1 MAESIGLIFS
11 GTLKFSC
18 NPVITVFSDE
28 SLPSPRT
35 NVNLSLYSENLL
47 ITFFKAME
55 NLKTWSAFSTQL

>member
-35 NVNLSLYSENLL
+35 NVNLSLYSENLPYYFL
-47 ITFFKAME
+47 
-55 NLKTWSAFSTQL
+55 